1 MVTTAQGIGLL
12 LGGDPNTNY
21 TLSYDLGTGAPT
33 PVNLVELGPGRGTL
47 MADALRV
54 KLVGSKEL
62 QRRIKKMNPAQNDRI
77 TTPALQESAELLA
90 RDAARNRIF
99 PGGGGPPK
107 PDILTS
113 RTGTLRRSLTS
124 NFAINLNR
132 RLRWVEVGTH
142 LIYGAVHEATRR
154 AFLKPALAATRGKFD
169 DIFRK
174 WWAREG
180 EVG

>member
-1 MVTTAQGIGLL
+1 
-12 LGGDPNTNY
+12 
-21 TLSYDLGTGAPT
+21 
-33 PVNLVELGPGRGTL
+33 
-47 MADALRV
+47 MADGLSV

-62 QRRIKKMNPAQNDRI
+62 QRRLAKMNPAQNARI
-77 TTPALQESAELLA
+77 TTPALLESMQTVL

-99 PGGGGPPK
+99 PGGGGLPK

-113 RTGTLRRSLTS
+113 RTGTLRRSLAG

-132 RLRWVEVGTH
+132 QLRWVEGGTN
-142 LIYGAVHEATRR
+142 LIYGAVHEKTRR
-154 AFLKPALAATRGKFD
+154 AFLKPALAATQNKFD

>member
-1 MVTTAQGIGLL
+1 
-12 LGGDPNTNY
+12 
-21 TLSYDLGTGAPT
+21 
-33 PVNLVELGPGRGTL
+33 
-47 MADALRV
+47 MADGLRV

-62 QRRIKKMNPAQNDRI
+62 QRRLKKMNPAQNARI
-77 TTPALQESAELLA
+77 TTPALRESMLLVM

-99 PGGGGPPK
+99 PGGGGAPK
-107 PDILTS
+107 SNILTS
-113 RTGTLRRSLTS
+113 RSGNLRRSLGIDFEQDVSVGVRAGSTRTS
-124 NFAINLNR
+124 QFI
-132 RLRWVEVGTH
+132 EGGTH

-154 AFLKPALAATRGKFD
+154 AFLKPALAATQSKFD